1 MKEVLELALIV
12 KDEKET
18 LVFYFIS
25 FMRRIRDKQGQSGR
39 TEIKS
44 ETFP

>member
-1 MKEVLELALIV
+1 MVLELELIV

-25 FMRRIRDKQGQSGR
+25 FVRWIRDKQWQSRR
-39 TEIKS
+39 TR
-44 ETFP
+44 